1 MKQRTKKQYENY
13 LNDFNVPESEKKS
26 NGGPIPNK
34 SKLGTWL
41 RKNDPIAFEVG
52 YREFLNME

>member
-1 MKQRTKKQYENY
+1 MRTKKQYENY

-26 NGGPIPNK
+26 NGGLIPDK

-41 RKNDPIAFEVG
+41 RKHDPIAFEVG
-52 YREFLNME
+52 YREFSNMK